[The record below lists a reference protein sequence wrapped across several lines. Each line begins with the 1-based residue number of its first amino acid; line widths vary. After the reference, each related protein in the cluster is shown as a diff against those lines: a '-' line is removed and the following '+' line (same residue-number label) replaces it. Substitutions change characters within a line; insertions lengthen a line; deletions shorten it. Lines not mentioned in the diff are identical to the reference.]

1 MYKLKKRK
9 LFFFYRVPRSGLSFV
24 YVSKKEKKI
33 PTLTN
38 EYTRCVSKRMEGRQH
53 FWRRKKRNRFFWI
66 DSPNVSPTHIPICN
80 WASVITWIETRFQK
94 RPRCIFVQATG
105 SAADHHHG
113 FTIAAIIFRVTH
125 RRERERAGIFFGLYS
140 WMSTVD
146 PCPVRHE
153 TLTQSDLF
161 LASLFFIF
169 RDCFGNFFWRRIR
182 SDFYFI

>member
-9 LFFFYRVPRSGLSFV
+9 LFFFTASLVPACRSCTWAR
-24 YVSKKEKKI
+24 KKQKI

-125 RRERERAGIFFGLYS
+125 RRERERELESFLAFIVGCRQ
-140 WMSTVD
+140 ST
-146 PCPVRHE
+146 
-153 TLTQSDLF
+153 LAQSDT
-161 LASLFFIF
+161 
-169 RDCFGNFFWRRIR
+169 RR
-182 SDFYFI
+182 

>member
-1 MYKLKKRK
+1 MGVQQVLAPKTLRRIHVQVEKEKA

-24 YVSKKEKKI
+24 YVSKKETKI

-105 SAADHHHG
+105 SAADHHRG

-125 RRERERAGIFFGLYS
+125 RRERERERELESFLAFIVGCRQ
-140 WMSTVD
+140 ST
-146 PCPVRHE
+146 
-153 TLTQSDLF
+153 LAQSDT
-161 LASLFFIF
+161 
-169 RDCFGNFFWRRIR
+169 RR
-182 SDFYFI
+182 